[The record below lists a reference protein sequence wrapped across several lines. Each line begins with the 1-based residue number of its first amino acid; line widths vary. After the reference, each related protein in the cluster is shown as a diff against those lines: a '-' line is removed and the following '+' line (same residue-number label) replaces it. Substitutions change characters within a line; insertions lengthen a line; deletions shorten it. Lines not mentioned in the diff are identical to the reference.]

1 MGWYA
6 RYPIAFVVLLIPL
19 LLVSACYSNN
29 SSTRYPKPLP
39 LQAAGL
45 LGDGIGP
52 VAIVSPEEAGG
63 ASFVPGSNVL
73 RLRNGDL
80 RYLPV
85 GETEPTR
92 VSVDDPGAGSAVAAS
107 REWLSS
113 GTIPGKKE
121 SHRAA
126 AERALLDLRLLTGE
140 GGATLAGPTSRW
152 RYVWPRDA
160 SFAAV
165 AFAATGHHEEAGE
178 IFTFLASIQEE
189 DGGWEA
195 RYHRSGQFVSDGRT
209 TQLDATGWFLW
220 ATWYAHVT
228 DPEPDRADA
237 RTAKLWPAIASAADK
252 AAGSL
257 NADGL
262 PPGGP
267 DYWEIRTW
275 RPNLGTAA
283 PLETGLR
290 SAAALAH
297 ETDHKPEAHGYA
309 RSARRLDG
317 AIERRFAPYGYPRT
331 TRLGSGADAAVNF
344 LAPPF
349 APEEREVRVAID
361 RAARLLTTPNG
372 GVVPGE
378 DWAQD
383 PEVSWTPE
391 TAFFALSAA
400 AAGDEEKADR
410 WLDWILDHRTKLGS
424 LPEKIDGEGEPQAA
438 APLAWTSALVVL
450 ALAAEDET
458 LPVPPG
464 QRLELNL
471 LDFEGISRPDR
482 PGGDHTGA
490 DAAPVFQ
497 GACHAGFG

>member
-1 MGWYA
+1 MNRWMGRYA
-6 RYPIAFVVLLIPL
+6 RYPTAFVVALIPL
-19 LLVSACYSNN
+19 FLMNACSSDN

-45 LGDGIGP
+45 LGDGTGP
-52 VAIVSPEEAGG
+52 IAIVSPEEARG
-63 ASFVPGSNVL
+63 ASFVSGSNVL

-80 RYLPV
+80 RYLPM
-85 GETEPTR
+85 GETEPTTVR
-92 VSVDDPGAGSAVAAS
+92 FDDPGARSAVSAS
-107 REWLSS
+107 REWLSG
-113 GTIPGKKE
+113 GTIPGEEE
-121 SHRAA
+121 SHRIA
-126 AERALLDLRLLTGE
+126 AERALLDLRLLTSE
-140 GGATLAGPTSRW
+140 DGATLAGPTSRW

-165 AFAATGHHEEAGE
+165 AFAATGHHDEAGE
-178 IFTFLASIQEE
+178 ILSFLASIQEQ

-195 RYHRSGQFVSDGRT
+195 RYHGSGEPVSDGRA

-220 ATWYAHVT
+220 ATWYVHVT
-228 DPEPDRADA
+228 DSEPDRADA
-237 RTAKLWPAIASAADK
+237 RTAELWPAITSAADK
-252 AAGSL
+252 AADSL

-262 PPGGP
+262 PPGGA
-267 DYWEIRTW
+267 DYWEMRTW

-349 APEEREVRVAID
+349 APEETGVRVAID

-378 DWAQD
+378 SWAQD

-410 WLDWILDHRTKLGS
+410 WLDWILDHRTELGS

-490 DAAPVFQ
+490 DAAPVF
-497 GACHAGFG
+497 